1 MIKLTAQ
8 RQAILNIINQSNQHW
23 DAEVL
28 ARALSDAGHSIGIAT
43 IYRGLTALEDAGLIE
58 AIHLGDKKRYE
69 RSNKAHHD
77 HLVCRLCGS
86 IEEFFDEEIE
96 HRQREVAKQH
106 AFDMDGHQ
114 LLIFGTC
121 KHCLNIKT
129 KGESA

>member
-8 RQAILNIINQSNQHW
+8 RQAILDTINQSNQHW

-69 RSNKAHHD
+69 RSDKSHHD
-77 HLVCRLCGS
+77 HLVCRVCGA
-86 IEEFFDEEIE
+86 IEEFFYAHIE
-96 HRQREVAKQH
+96 QRQHDVAKQYE
-106 AFDMDGHQ
+106 FQMDGHQ

-121 KHCLNIKT
+121 KQCFNRT
-129 KGESA
+129 KQGEKA